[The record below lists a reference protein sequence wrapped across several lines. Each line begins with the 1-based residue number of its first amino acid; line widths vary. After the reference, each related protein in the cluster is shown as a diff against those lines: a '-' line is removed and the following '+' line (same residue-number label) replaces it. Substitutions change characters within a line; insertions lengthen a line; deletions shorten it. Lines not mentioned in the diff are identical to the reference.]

1 MARLSG
7 LLQIPDGAIEPL
19 ALAAYRDG
27 FDLRLAL
34 ELSRAISAKRL
45 ADRFG
50 SARG

>member
-1 MARLSG
+1 MAREDG
-7 LLQIPDGAIEPL
+7 RLQIPDGAIEPL

-34 ELSRAISAKRL
+34 DLSLAVSAKRL

-50 SARG
+50 GLRG